1 VDDDTLTFEVAN
13 LPAWASF
20 STTTGRLQGT
30 PDASDVGTYQN
41 VRISVS
47 DGTDTAS
54 LPAFTITVTAIA
66 TGTATLSW
74 TAPTQNEDGSPLTDL
89 AGYRVYWGT
98 SSRNYSNSV
107 TLNNPGLTTY
117 VVENLLAG
125 RTYFFATTAGNGD
138 GVYSDYSAEASK
150 AIP

>member
-1 VDDDTLTFEVAN
+1 
-13 LPAWASF
+13 
-20 STTTGRLQGT
+20 
-30 PDASDVGTYQN
+30 
-41 VRISVS
+41 
-47 DGTDTAS
+47 
-54 LPAFTITVTAIA
+54 VTAIA

-107 TLNNPGLTTY
+107 TINNPGVTTY

-138 GVYSDYSAEASK
+138 GVYSDYSVEASK